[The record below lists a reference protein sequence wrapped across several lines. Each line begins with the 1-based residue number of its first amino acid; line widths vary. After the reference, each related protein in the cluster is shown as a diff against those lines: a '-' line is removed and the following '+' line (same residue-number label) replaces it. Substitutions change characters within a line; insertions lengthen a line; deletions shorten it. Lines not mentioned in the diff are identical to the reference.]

1 MMILMNPPDSR
12 AHVFLAVCS
21 IMVVVCSN
29 TRLLNV
35 INCGC
40 SSLTT
45 DWLILKIHSGHESKN
60 RLESGHE
67 NLTIKNNFFVV
78 LKIFRGTS
86 VRIGIVQ

>member
-1 MMILMNPPDSR
+1 MMILMNPSDSR

-45 DWLILKIHSGHESKN
+45 DWLILKIHSGHESTN

-67 NLTIKNNFFVV
+67 NLTIKKWSQESTQYFLSDPVN
-78 LKIFRGTS
+78 
-86 VRIGIVQ
+86 Q